1 MEPSLYTCIQKIK
14 HGDQE
19 QMLFLLD
26 TFEPLL
32 KKYARLLRSEDAFE
46 ELQCFLLSFAR
57 EMPLEKLTAPT
68 NGVIISYI
76 SKAVY
81 HQYIAISKGRKKQPR
96 TVYIE
101 EQKDYDLLQYDA
113 AFGESDTYSGLV
125 LHDMRQI
132 LTKEEYH
139 VVYEH
144 YFRQRS
150 IQDIA
155 DSVGKTRQAIN
166 QCKNSALKKLRRHW
180 VNR

>member
-1 MEPSLYTCIQKIK
+1 M
-14 HGDQE
+14 
-19 QMLFLLD
+19 
-26 TFEPLL
+26 
-32 KKYARLLRSEDAFE
+32 EDAFE
-46 ELQCFLLSFAR
+46 DLQCFLLSFDR

-68 NGVIISYI
+68 NRVIISYI

-113 AFGESDTYSGLV
+113 AFGESYTYSGLG

-132 LTKEEYH
+132 LTKEEY
-139 VVYEH
+139 EQS
-144 YFRQRS
+144 FRQRS

-166 QCKNSALKKLRRHW
+166 QCKNSVLNELRRRW
-180 VNR
+180 GDS